1 MNDGVSD
8 TLAFSRV
15 LWIHPFPLVF
25 YFSSQSCF
33 PCYKNSKIDKSG
45 VILCKQESLEPWWL
59 RCLPLQPT
67 AASLLFSYCHSYNHP
82 SILFAELI
90 ILPKVPRLYFPALL
104 FSHLVIPWIYRMLYN
119 LQKAFMFI
127 IALKPHNNLEK

>member
-15 LWIHPFPLVF
+15 LWIHPFPSVF

-33 PCYKNSKIDKSG
+33 PCYK
-45 VILCKQESLEPWWL
+45 
-59 RCLPLQPT
+59 
-67 AASLLFSYCHSYNHP
+67 
-82 SILFAELI
+82 ILFCAELI
-90 ILPKVPRLYFPALL
+90 ILPKVQRLYFPALL

-127 IALKPHNNLEK
+127 YYRIKTSQQSREVDIRDYLLHLTAQLI